1 MSEPNGTETTESAPR
16 KGRKLIILALPLIL
30 ILLGGGAFGYFYL
43 GSSAA
48 DDEKTAKA
56 EKNHDDEDSHS
67 DEEDSPEETGKK
79 KSSKKSSVKDT
90 LPSDENVKQVVELQP
105 FVVNLTDPDN
115 DRYLRLTLSVGVGED
130 EGGGGGHGGKP
141 DVLFTTRIRNAM
153 LAVLTLK
160 SSDDVL
166 TVEGKAKL
174 RKELLKAAQS
184 ASEHPH
190 VEAIYITDFIVQL

>member
-1 MSEPNGTETTESAPR
+1 MSAPQGTETTESAPK
-16 KGRKLIILALPLIL
+16 KGRKLIILALPLLL
-30 ILLGGGAFGYFYL
+30 ILLGGGTFWYFYL
-43 GSSAA
+43 SSSAA
-48 DDEKTAKA
+48 DNEKSAKA
-56 EKNHDDEDSHS
+56 EKNYDEEDSHS
-67 DEEDSPEETGKK
+67 DEEKNFSEETGKK
-79 KSSKKSSVKDT
+79 KSSKKSSHKEA
-90 LPSDENVKQVVELQP
+90 LPSDEDVKQIVELQP

-115 DRYLRLTLSVGVGED
+115 DRYLRLTVSVGVGED
-130 EGGGGGHGGKP
+130 DGGHGKP
-141 DVLFTTRIRNAM
+141 DILFTTRIRNAM